1 MRLRAIKSKQCASKT
16 NKYYCPEIFL
26 DVVADKLTSTAVLF
40 LNVELLS
47 EFYYNFPRELDAK
60 LGRHLSD
67 SEIER
72 FAREDPK
79 IRSHLDVIKRKET
92 LELVLEKMENLRMLE
107 VREKRREMVK
117 QQAAAGAAKERGKG
131 WSLF

>member
-1 MRLRAIKSKQCASKT
+1 M
-16 NKYYCPEIFL
+16 
-26 DVVADKLTSTAVLF
+26 ADKLTSTAVLF

-47 EFYYNFPRELDAK
+47 EFYYNFPRELDAR

-79 IRSHLDVIKRKET
+79 IRSHLDVIRRKEM
-92 LELVLEKMENLRMLE
+92 LELVLEKMESLRMLE
-107 VREKRREMVK
+107 GREKRRDMAK
-117 QQAAAGAAKERGKG
+117 QHAAGAAKERGKG